1 MWQLMWRN
9 VIATTLNAMLQL
21 LVIYRY
27 RYRLLVIM
35 KKFIFLLR
43 VEAKTQIMLEFF
55 LLYLVFFFFKED
67 FMIFS

>member
-1 MWQLMWRN
+1 MMWQLMWRN
-9 VIATTLNAMLQL
+9 VRRNVRATALNTMLQL

-55 LLYLVFFFFKED
+55 KKKNLIFFFYD
-67 FMIFS
+67 I

>member
-1 MWQLMWRN
+1 MWRN

-43 VEAKTQIMLEFF
+43 VEAKTQIMLEFKKKIQN
-55 LLYLVFFFFKED
+55 FFYD
-67 FMIFS
+67 I

>member
-1 MWQLMWRN
+1 MMWQLMWRN

-43 VEAKTQIMLEFF
+43 VEAKTQIMLEFKKKIQ
-55 LLYLVFFFFKED
+55 FFFYD
-67 FMIFS
+67 I

>member
-1 MWQLMWRN
+1 MTWQLIWRN
-9 VIATTLNAMLQL
+9 VRRNVRAAALNTMLQL

-43 VEAKTQIMLEFF
+43 VEAKTQIMLEF
-55 LLYLVFFFFKED
+55 
-67 FMIFS
+67 